1 MVNVHWSIGQL
12 VNGHWSMVNGHWS
25 CFIESGNEI
34 EFKLSLKIVVIFDIL
49 HGPVLSKH
57 VKLLSIN
64 CLVRRN
70 SSYTSQRYV
79 SDHLKFN

>member
-1 MVNVHWSIGQL
+1 MVNGHWSMVNGHWSR

-57 VKLLSIN
+57 VKLFLS
-64 CLVRRN
+64 
-70 SSYTSQRYV
+70 
-79 SDHLKFN
+79 